1 MLAALRVLHLDSSH
15 AQAVLAAIEEHPTLM
30 TYQLATADWVDW
42 FNTSRLHSSLDYL
55 TPVEFEAAYYA
66 SGTNEAA

>member
-30 TYQLATADWVDW
+30 TYQLRWWACT
-42 FNTSRLHSSLDYL
+42 L
-55 TPVEFEAAYYA
+55 TVT
-66 SGTNEAA
+66 GRRTTL

>member
-30 TYQLATADWVDW
+30 TYQLASIFREPGWW
-42 FNTSRLHSSLDYL
+42 
-55 TPVEFEAAYYA
+55 PWP
-66 SGTNEAA
+66 

>member
-30 TYQLATADWVDW
+30 TYQLFHAGRRTTVRVDVVRPGTAT
-42 FNTSRLHSSLDYL
+42 R
-55 TPVEFEAAYYA
+55 
-66 SGTNEAA
+66 

>member
-30 TYQLATADWVDW
+30 TYQLAPDFAHEVRWVSVCAVD
-42 FNTSRLHSSLDYL
+42 RC
-55 TPVEFEAAYYA
+55 
-66 SGTNEAA
+66 

>member
-30 TYQLATADWVDW
+30 TYQLA
-42 FNTSRLHSSLDYL
+42 SS
-55 TPVEFEAAYYA
+55 
-66 SGTNEAA
+66 

>member
-30 TYQLATADWVDW
+30 TYQLG
-42 FNTSRLHSSLDYL
+42 
-55 TPVEFEAAYYA
+55 A
-66 SGTNEAA
+66 SKSF